1 MASRRS
7 SLFLFVI
14 LAVLIYP
21 PCMAKNKTTEQKK
34 LDIDVVF
41 IGNSITHGANLENP
55 EQEAPPVIASEFLR
69 KCKRVNSVTF
79 SNQGRSGF
87 TTLNYLPSSNTFT
100 EVVHAARSLHSN
112 LNHTLVFSIM
122 LGTNDSAM
130 EGTLGAPVSK
140 EDYRKN
146 MNAIIDELLKQFPD
160 SRIVLQQPIWYS
172 PNTYNGA
179 KYLAEGLERLQ
190 SYFPELESI
199 VKNYSETHKF
209 QVFMGNQKGFN
220 YFRKNYLTDLVPEE
234 GNQGTFYLHPN
245 KKGAA
250 KLAGFWAESIEEHVI
265 KNTPKGK
272 NQIGLQEY
280 F

>member
-1 MASRRS
+1 MASGRS

-14 LAVLIYP
+14 LVVLIYP
-21 PCMAKNKTTEQKK
+21 SCMAKNKTTEQKK
-34 LDIDVVF
+34 LDLDVVF
-41 IGNSITHGANLENP
+41 IGNSITYGANLENP
-55 EQEAPPVIASEFLR
+55 MQEAPPVIASEFLR
-69 KCKRVNSVTF
+69 KSKGVNSVTF

-100 EVVHAARSLHSN
+100 EVVQATRLLHSN
-112 LNHTLVFSIM
+112 LNHTLIFSIM

-209 QVFMGNQKGFN
+209 QVFMGNQKGFD

-250 KLAGFWAESIEEHVI
+250 KLARFWAESIEEQVI
-265 KNTPKGK
+265 KNAPKGK
-272 NQIGLQEY
+272 KQMGLQEY

>member
-1 MASRRS
+1 MAFGRS
-7 SLFLFVI
+7 SVLLFIILVI
-14 LAVLIYP
+14 LIYP
-21 PCMAKNKTTEQKK
+21 PCMAGNKITTQKK
-34 LDIDVVF
+34 VDLDVVF

-55 EQEAPPVIASEFLR
+55 EQEAPPVIASELLQ
-69 KCKRVNSVTF
+69 KTKGVNSVTF

-87 TTLNYLPSSNTFT
+87 TTLNYLPSSSTFV
-100 EVVHAARSLHSN
+100 EVVRAARSLHSN

-146 MNAIIDELLKQFPD
+146 MNAIVDELLKQFPD

-179 KYLAEGLERLQ
+179 KYLAEGLARLQ

-209 QVFMGNQKGFN
+209 QVFMGDQKGFD
-220 YFRKNYLTDLVPEE
+220 YFRKYFLTDLVPEE

-245 KKGAA
+245 KRGAA
-250 KLAGFWAESIEEHVI
+250 KLAGFWAESIGKHVI
-265 KNTPKGK
+265 MNASKGK
-272 NQIGLQEY
+272 DQIGLQKY